1 MAGRLT
7 LAEQAIDCFGIDNQ
21 IRKAA
26 EECSECSAALLK
38 ILDISAEEQKMSLSA
53 RPLVRSR
60 TLKSVSNNSKK
71 SSIPTRSRKQNIR
84 KKAAFLTRYAE
95 PEITESVQGV
105 EMFLPV
111 RLPGFNEAIAASKT
125 GRGRF

>member
-38 ILDISAEEQKMSLSA
+38 ILDMAAEETKDELVSKAIREIADVKICIEQLERIFDSHAIQKAKYQKEGRLFDKICRA
-53 RPLVRSR
+53 RDNR
-60 TLKSVSNNSKK
+60 VSTGGGTVPSG
-71 SSIPTRSRKQNIR
+71 
-84 KKAAFLTRYAE
+84 AAAW
-95 PEITESVQGV
+95 IQ
-105 EMFLPV
+105 
-111 RLPGFNEAIAASKT
+111 
-125 GRGRF
+125 

>member
-38 ILDISAEEQKMSLSA
+38 ILDISAEETKDELISKAIGEIADVKICIEQLEKIFDLHAIQKAKYQKEGRLFDKICRA
-53 RPLVRSR
+53 RDNGVRPGSGN
-60 TLKSVSNNSKK
+60 VSSDQTPW
-71 SSIPTRSRKQNIR
+71 IQ
-84 KKAAFLTRYAE
+84 
-95 PEITESVQGV
+95 
-105 EMFLPV
+105 
-111 RLPGFNEAIAASKT
+111 
-125 GRGRF
+125 